1 MKYIARKA
9 VAMLVTLLVISLLG
23 FLAFEVLPGDP
34 TTKLLGT
41 EWTPER
47 AEALRS
53 ELGLDDPVPQRYFR
67 WLGGFFGGDL
77 GTSYS
82 YGIPV
87 RELLGGKLG
96 ITLCLSLI
104 AFLLVIL
111 ISIPVSLLLA
121 GRENTILD
129 RIFAALTQI
138 TMSIPPFFIGII
150 FTSVFGLALHLFVAG
165 KFVSAQE
172 SFWGF
177 LGYLFFPALSIA
189 LPKSAMTVKLLRSSI
204 MEELDED
211 YVRTAYSR
219 GNSRRGVLR
228 EHVLRNSIIPV
239 ITFLAV
245 TIADIVAGSIIVE
258 QVFIVPGLG
267 RLLLLSIANR
277 DFPVVLSIIMIIAAI
292 VVFVN
297 FLADVAYQLI
307 DPRIRL
313 Q

>member
-1 MKYIARKA
+1 MKIIARKA
-9 VAMLVTLLVISLLG
+9 VAMLVTLLVISILG
-23 FLAFEVLPGDP
+23 FLSFEVLPGDP

-47 AEALRS
+47 AAVLRA
-53 ELGLDDPVPQRYFR
+53 ELGLNTPLPLRYVR

-77 GTSYS
+77 GVSYS

-87 RELLGGKLG
+87 RELLSGKLG
-96 ITLCLSLI
+96 ITLCLSVI
-104 AFLLVIL
+104 AFLLVVL
-111 ISIPVSLLLA
+111 ISIPLSLFLA
-121 GRENTILD
+121 GREGSRLD
-129 RIFAALTQI
+129 RLFAALTQVM
-138 TMSIPPFFIGII
+138 MSVPPFFIGII
-150 FTSVFGLALHLFVAG
+150 FTSIFGLALRLFVAG
-165 KFVSAQE
+165 EFVSAAE
-172 SFWGF
+172 SVWSF

-204 MEELDED
+204 LEELDED

-219 GNSRRGVLR
+219 GHSRRSALR

-297 FLADVAYQLI
+297 FLADVAYQLV

>member
-9 VAMLVTLLVISLLG
+9 VAMLVTLLVISILG

-41 EWTPER
+41 EWTQER
-47 AEALRS
+47 ADALRS
-53 ELGLDDPVPQRYFR
+53 ELGLDDPMPKRYLR

-87 RELLGGKLG
+87 RELLAGKLG

-104 AFLLVIL
+104 AFLLVVL
-111 ISIPVSLLLA
+111 ISIPLSLLLA
-121 GRENTILD
+121 GREGTVLD
-129 RIFAALTQI
+129 RIFAAVTQI

-150 FTSVFGLALHLFVAG
+150 FTSVFGLALRLFVAG
-165 KFVSAQE
+165 QFVSAEE

-204 MEELDED
+204 LEELDED

-228 EHVLRNSIIPV
+228 EHVLRNSIVPV
-239 ITFLAV
+239 VTFLAV

-267 RLLLLSIANR
+267 RMLLLSIANR

-297 FLADVAYQLI
+297 FAADVAYQLI

>member
-1 MKYIARKA
+1 MKFIARKA
-9 VAMLVTLLVISLLG
+9 VAMIVTLLVISILG

-34 TTKLLGT
+34 TTKMLGT
-41 EWTPER
+41 EWTIER
-47 AEALRS
+47 ATVLRG
-53 ELGLDDPVPQRYFR
+53 ELGLDDPLPQRYFR

-87 RELLGGKLG
+87 RELLKGRLG
-96 ITLCLSLI
+96 ITLCLSAI
-104 AFLLVIL
+104 SFLLVVL

-121 GRENTILD
+121 GREGTAVD
-129 RIFAALTQI
+129 RLFSALTQI

-150 FTSVFGLALHLFVAG
+150 FSSVFGLALHLFVAG
-165 KFVSAQE
+165 EFISAE
-172 SFWGF
+172 KSIWGF

-189 LPKSAMTVKLLRSSI
+189 LPKSAMTIKLLRSSI
-204 MEELDED
+204 VEQLDED

-219 GNSRRGVLR
+219 GHSRRSALR

-267 RLLLLSIANR
+267 RMLLLSIANR

-292 VVFVN
+292 VVIVN
-297 FLADVAYQLI
+297 FIADVAYQLI